1 MIDAFAIN
9 GKRHRRNFKD
19 IYVIVKLSHDL
30 TTLKMFP
37 SVKSHFFL
45 SNYPRKSKAY
55 QKRKKY
61 HKLSKCHAREIHK
74 RVTVLCMQSQDCKR
88 LLGGCQHSLPD
99 GILVITLV
107 LKVSSLSSLWSS
119 YCHYF
124 VITLI
129 LILPS
134 LSSL

>member
-9 GKRHRRNFKD
+9 GKRHRRTFKY
-19 IYVIVKLSHDL
+19 IYIIVKLSHDI

-37 SVKSHFFL
+37 NVKKHFFL
-45 SNYPRKSKAY
+45 LKYPRKSKAN
-55 QKRKKY
+55 QKHKKY
-61 HKLSKCHAREIHK
+61 HKLSKCHAHEIHK

-107 LKVSSLSSLWSS
+107 LKVSSLSLI
-119 YCHYF
+119 CHI
-124 VITLI
+124 VIKRWLGGCQH
-129 LILPS
+129 S
-134 LSSL
+134 F